1 MNKDFNTSSLTLAWF
16 FTTLL
21 SCHYWFHISSEKTL
35 LSSLVLPYSAVISVC
50 TALCVLLILNISVW
64 YLNDVLRMNEQ
75 MTEWLIQKSCAVI
88 GNLTFS
94 DSFNEQKIDIFEDKL
109 FILSHPFPLL
119 SRQFLHFLNNNL
131 LQW

>member
-1 MNKDFNTSSLTLAWF
+1 
-16 FTTLL
+16 
-21 SCHYWFHISSEKTL
+21 
-35 LSSLVLPYSAVISVC
+35 
-50 TALCVLLILNISVW
+50 
-64 YLNDVLRMNEQ
+64 MNEQ
-75 MTEWLIQKSCAVI
+75 MIEWLIQKSCAVI